1 MFKAGSDNLRTRDL
15 PVVNDIE
22 GRLKRLENTVHQLT
36 DSVNRALQA
45 ITFAPPGTNTGISSW
60 NSRSLVTNKCWFRV
74 EAIRRPLAFFLL
86 PKGGIANIDAIRQSP
101 GDVTSQSA
109 HSKLQYLSGRLT
121 TVESDQQ
128 IVEDSTT
135 FYIPSKATGYPLIS
149 SNVSFLQGYRS
160 ALTF

>member
-86 PKGGIANIDAIRQSP
+86 PKGGIANIDAIR
-101 GDVTSQSA
+101 
-109 HSKLQYLSGRLT
+109 RLT
-121 TVESDQQ
+121 TVESGQQ